1 MKGVILHGGKGTRLR
16 PLTFSG
22 PKQLIPV
29 ANKPVSQH
37 VLEDLVSSGITDVA
51 IVLGDTFP
59 QLVGEYYG
67 DGSRFGARITYIYQ
81 GEALGIAHAV
91 KLAEDYV
98 GDEPFV
104 VCLGDNL
111 IQGGI
116 SKYVERFRG
125 SGLDA
130 MVLLKEVEDPRS
142 FGVAEVENGRIL
154 RLVEKPR
161 EPRSNLALIGVYFLT
176 KKVFDVIRD
185 LRPSWRGELEITD
198 ALQGMVER
206 GYSVG
211 YAVHEGWWL
220 DTGKKD
226 DILLA
231 NQLVLDEKATRSI
244 AEGVELRG
252 SRVDGRAIISE
263 EARIIDSTIVGPAA
277 IGRGAVI
284 ENSHVGPFTSIGP
297 GVHLRNAKI
306 DYSVVMEGSRVENVE
321 LDRCLVGR
329 NVVIRGREGNR
340 SRLRVSLGDYSVLEV
355 E

>member
-37 VLEDLVSSGITDVA
+37 VLEDLVSSGISDVA

-59 QLVGEYYG
+59 QLVSEYYG

-91 KLAEDYV
+91 KLAESYV
-98 GDEPFV
+98 GGDPFV
-104 VCLGDNL
+104 LYLGDNL

-116 SKYVERFRG
+116 SKYVEQFRG
-125 SGLDA
+125 SNLDA
-130 MVLLKEVEDPRS
+130 MILLKEVEDPRS
-142 FGVAEVENGRIL
+142 FGVAEISGGRIL

-161 EPRSNLALIGVYFLT
+161 EPRSNLALIGIYFLT
-176 KKVFDVIRD
+176 SRIFDVIRD
-185 LRPSWRGELEITD
+185 LRPSWRGEFEITD
-198 ALQGMVER
+198 ALQSMVER

-211 YAVHEGWWL
+211 YAVHDGWWL

-231 NQLVLDEKATRSI
+231 NQLVLDEKATRRISDG
-244 AEGVELRG
+244 AELKG
-252 SRVDGRAIISE
+252 SRIDGRVMISE
-263 EARIIDSTIVGPAA
+263 GAKVLDSLIVGPAV
-277 IGRGAVI
+277 IGRDAVI
-284 ENSHVGPFTSIGP
+284 ENSYVGPFTSIGP
-297 GVHLRNAKI
+297 GVSLRNSKV

-321 LDRCLVGR
+321 LDHCLVGR
-329 NVVIRGREGNR
+329 NAAIRGRGSSR
-340 SRLRVSLGDYSVLEV
+340 SRLRASLGDYSTLEV